1 MNEHRSKD
9 SLLTNGPAGLSV
21 LTACLFIV
29 GEIAGTGIL
38 ALPEA
43 VKSCGWSGV
52 IAIVIICISSA
63 FTGVVLGKCWL
74 ILENRDETLKT
85 IKTRNAYSLIGQRA
99 LGSTGKLLASS
110 SQGIQ
115 LFGGSVVSLLLLAEN
130 IQRLTDAL
138 GFHLT
143 FCEWIVITGLIL
155 LPFTFAGSPVDFWPI
170 AITAMSSTAIA
181 SILILVE
188 VVRQKNLRNSLHSND
203 NLVHLYDIGNNLTA
217 FTMSIDSPS
226 EPSDFVITAKSYLL
240 GLSTMT
246 YGFAGASAMPTIQN
260 DMKNKSKFTIAVILA
275 FILLLLIYLPVS
287 IVGYAVYGD
296 NLRSNVMR
304 NLTNSPLV
312 TITDVL
318 IAIHV
323 FSAYLILLNPVNL
336 NVEHALNITHGK
348 CDFI

>member
-9 SLLTNGPAGLSV
+9 SLLLNNGGPSGLGV

-43 VKSCGWSGV
+43 IKSCGWTGV
-52 IAIVIICISSA
+52 LAIIIICIASG
-63 FTGVVLGKCWL
+63 FTGVILGKCWL
-74 ILENRDETLKT
+74 ILESRDETLKT

-99 LGSTGKLLASS
+99 FGSTGKFLASS
-110 SQGIQ
+110 SQAIQ
-115 LFGGSVVSLLLLAEN
+115 LFGGSVVSLLLLAEY
-130 IQRLTDAL
+130 IQRLTDVI

-170 AITAMSSTAIA
+170 AVSAMSSTAIA
-181 SILILVE
+181 SVLILIE
-188 VVRQKNLRNSLHSND
+188 IIYQNAKIHPI
-203 NLVHLYDIGNNLTA
+203 HQIGNITIISEL
-217 FTMSIDSPS
+217 IDSSSRPVH
-226 EPSDFVITAKSYLL
+226 DVTFTVTAKSYLL

-260 DMKNKSKFTIAVILA
+260 DMKNKSKFTTAVILA
-275 FILLLLIYLPVS
+275 FILLLIIYLPVA
-287 IVGYAVYGD
+287 VAGYATYGLS
-296 NLRSNVMR
+296 LRPNVMR
-304 NLTNSPLV
+304 NLIHSPVV
-312 TITDVL
+312 TITDLL

-336 NVEHALNITHGK
+336 NVEHTLNITHGK
-348 CDFI
+348 FNSIDY